1 MKKNGYGSNA
11 SDSSGTPKTKFQ
23 SFNANALLPKASHV
37 SPNVPQ
43 RGYGSGGGGMQ
54 MLGRSSGARANP
66 AAPLPVNLPSI
77 KRETTGSIG
86 STSTGTWGSRPM
98 GFSGTALAQSP
109 PSNLSAKPSLDRPS
123 GRTGLTSTSSPAVKD
138 APSPAPAWGGKGI
151 PALANNVESGVST
164 PATEKAPVGPGQS
177 VGDATQGQGDPSFPS
192 LGAKPLSSSM
202 GAAKVESSP
211 TVVRTTREAAGE
223 LSDWAEDPEETM
235 NFSMPLE
242 LEFVTTKASEA
253 AEKEASTDDAKE
265 AEAEAEGGA
274 RLESAQ
280 DAKGAQP
287 VANSEGKGLRFV
299 SAKKLSVAVPPAGP
313 TGVDESADAQTSS
326 VEAKSAEEPAP
337 ESATVKKPANPQGHG
352 LADGQRE
359 LLRQKAEERGGLE
372 STQDAEGAQPVAN
385 SEGKGLRFVS
395 AKKSS
400 VAVPP
405 AKPTGLDESA
415 DAQTSSVEAKS
426 ADEPAPESA
435 TVKKLATPQGHGLA
449 DGQRELLRQKAE
461 ERRKE
466 EEERVRVQKERSM
479 AKLKEL
485 EQRIFERSSQQP
497 KVLEDSAPQPTEQV
511 NSGDPRISGPGGP
524 SEEARLEKS
533 AVETSS
539 KELVDES
546 SQTKN
551 VESTTAHRSEFNSS
565 SAPKSQLESSGMV
578 KSILA
583 RPSKGSES
591 TGSDATA
598 GEAAQKHLEGG
609 LEQAP
614 VKVDVDEHEAV
625 VHRRSSSPA
634 KDQGEGS
641 APSSTEAR
649 PSSSSPKLQSSR
661 RIDRP
666 KGAAVAASSPK
677 PHRKSE
683 RNIEAQPAVDPNHSP
698 TVKRGRAGVHESAHR
713 SGMQKSRDRSTYKEE
728 QSEGVVHMV
737 LNSEDNAESS
747 VTGRK
752 KVQRDKRDKLSKR
765 IKLKKTGTM
774 RGDDPQNREKGDSR
788 VDAGHDQNVNDDS
801 SEWQKV
807 KNSPVTSRS
816 NNDEHRSSKADRYGV
831 VEKSEGTGEAAN
843 AHEGIDDDAG
853 SDGWKEVKAR
863 RPDRKK
869 FDHPQSQQAR
879 RKDRRQRSPVEG
891 YQDRGRKP
899 RDSRS
904 GDTGRVPKP
913 AEPRQVE
920 AGEKMPAAVEEKVWQ
935 MKRTSTAAPPHSADV
950 NVEAATASKPG
961 ASYHSVARNGQ
972 KPRSYVD
979 CVQDIRPEA
988 REAPTSKRS
997 KQEANESQAANT
1009 SESYSKR
1016 EDHRQS
1022 ARVTS
1027 EQASAWQIKPAESP
1041 RLEAEQ
1047 SKPAHMDSKSA
1058 SSPGAEESKAI
1069 SEEVPDVWSKDSA
1082 FATKAAQQK
1091 HSPRLSKEHE
1101 TLPPGGK
1108 KPNLKKG
1115 RNQNKRGK
1123 ADTAAQGDPTVSEAN
1138 LPKAVEGESG
1148 ASKHVD
1154 TPSKLEA
1161 PAKKHHLKDRKTEK
1175 PASTMATRGRARMNL
1190 KGMKVH
1196 ESGSREST
1204 PILPDSS
1211 IDRKGQELPDARGGE
1226 QATTDSARSRQ
1237 VEKAQKSRKRVKKSE
1252 SATASA
1258 PRSSPMGH
1266 SPDSKNAQLANWKPS
1281 VEDSSNRSWGSAE
1294 ADPRRNL
1301 VSPKPELAK
1310 AGAGKEP
1317 QEGISRS
1324 SPKRELNR
1332 KKPSSRRKPYS
1343 DKKQST
1349 SGIPEGSLDTA
1360 VEVERATESVQNA
1373 QPDVTKPR
1381 KPSSRPSGKG
1391 AKGEAKGVTGEKGAK
1406 GEAKGVT
1413 GDQVWVEKVLS
1424 TKVGVPG
1431 TSEALSS
1438 PNADPRVE
1446 KSGKNALVPESDNT
1460 SIPRHKS
1467 KNLSWEVKKKDSQS
1481 RRNDPSTSTV
1491 QTNGKEMEGG
1501 KPVPG
1506 HKKGFKPNGKK
1517 RTTGGRASGGFKAVN
1532 AQPDVTK
1539 PRKPSSRQ
1547 SGKGA
1552 KGEAKGVTGDQV
1564 WVEKVPSTKAGVSGT
1579 SEALSSPKADPR
1591 VEKGG
1596 KNALAPESDNIS
1608 TPRHKSKSLSWE
1620 VKKKDSQ
1627 GRKNDL
1633 STPTE
1638 QTNGKEMEGGKPVPG
1653 HKKGFKPNGKKRTTG
1668 GRASG
1673 GFKAGYVPKDRSD
1686 DVGKEASTQPTQST
1700 EA

>member
-109 PSNLSAKPSLDRPS
+109 PSNLTAKPSLDRPS

-299 SAKKLSVAVPPAGP
+299 SAKKSSVAVPPAKP
-313 TGVDESADAQTSS
+313 TGLDESADAQTSS

-359 LLRQKAEERGGLE
+359 LLRQKAEER
-372 STQDAEGAQPVAN
+372 
-385 SEGKGLRFVS
+385 
-395 AKKSS
+395 
-400 VAVPP
+400 
-405 AKPTGLDESA
+405 
-415 DAQTSSVEAKS
+415 
-426 ADEPAPESA
+426 
-435 TVKKLATPQGHGLA
+435 
-449 DGQRELLRQKAE
+449 
-461 ERRKE
+461 RKE
-466 EEERVRVQKERSM
+466 EEERVRVQRERSM

-551 VESTTAHRSEFNSS
+551 VEATTAHRSEFNSS
-565 SAPKSQLESSGMV
+565 TAPKSQLESSGMV

-609 LEQAP
+609 PEQAP

-641 APSSTEAR
+641 APSSTETK

-920 AGEKMPAAVEEKVWQ
+920 ASEKMPAAMEEKVWQ
-935 MKRTSTAAPPHSADV
+935 MKQPSTAVPPHSADV

-1027 EQASAWQIKPAESP
+1027 EQASAWQIMPAESP
-1041 RLEAEQ
+1041 KLEAEQ
-1047 SKPAHMDSKSA
+1047 PKPAHMDSKSA
-1058 SSPGAEESKAI
+1058 SSPGAEESKAS
-1069 SEEVPDVWSKDSA
+1069 SEGVPGVWSKDSA
-1082 FATKAAQQK
+1082 SATKAAQQND
-1091 HSPRLSKEHE
+1091 SLRLSKEHE

-1123 ADTAAQGDPTVSEAN
+1123 ADTAAPGDPTVSEAN

-1175 PASTMATRGRARMNL
+1175 PASTMATRGRARMSL

-1226 QATTDSARSRQ
+1226 QATTDAARSRQ
-1237 VEKAQKSRKRVKKSE
+1237 VEKAQKSRKHAKKSE
-1252 SATASA
+1252 SATISA
-1258 PRSSPMGH
+1258 PRSSPVGH
-1266 SPDSKNAQLANWKPS
+1266 SPDSKTAQLANRKPS
-1281 VEDSSNRSWGSAE
+1281 VEDSSNPSWGSAD
-1294 ADPRRNL
+1294 ADPRRDL

-1317 QEGISRS
+1317 QEGSLRS

-1332 KKPSSRRKPYS
+1332 KKPSSRRKPHS

-1381 KPSSRPSGKG
+1381 KPSSRP
-1391 AKGEAKGVTGEKGAK
+1391 
-1406 GEAKGVT
+1406 
-1413 GDQVWVEKVLS
+1413 
-1424 TKVGVPG
+1424 
-1431 TSEALSS
+1431 
-1438 PNADPRVE
+1438 
-1446 KSGKNALVPESDNT
+1446 
-1460 SIPRHKS
+1460 
-1467 KNLSWEVKKKDSQS
+1467 
-1481 RRNDPSTSTV
+1481 
-1491 QTNGKEMEGG
+1491 
-1501 KPVPG
+1501 
-1506 HKKGFKPNGKK
+1506 
-1517 RTTGGRASGGFKAVN
+1517 
-1532 AQPDVTK
+1532 
-1539 PRKPSSRQ
+1539 